1 MTMQEQK
8 AHGGLANNFWAQMAL
23 MAVVVAVVIVL
34 AAKYVW

>member
-8 AHGGLANNFWAQMAL
+8 ARGGLTSNFWAQMAI

-34 AAKYVW
+34 AAKLVW